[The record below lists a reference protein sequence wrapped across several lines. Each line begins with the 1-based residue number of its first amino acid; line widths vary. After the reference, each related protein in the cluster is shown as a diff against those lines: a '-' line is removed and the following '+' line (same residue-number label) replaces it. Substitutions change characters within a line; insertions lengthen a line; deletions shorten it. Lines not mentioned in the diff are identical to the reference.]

1 MMQNDIRSN
10 PDKGWIEAVRARYNV
25 ERTVDRALTRKLERR
40 GTQTFNIAQLDEL
53 TQRLEAFLAKR
64 IDGPFATR
72 NLKPL
77 TGGNSKEQFSFELD
91 WVSDGQQRTGEKL
104 VLRREQA
111 ESIVEA
117 DKEREFQLV
126 KAMESI
132 MPVPKAYWL
141 DESGEELGRPALIY
155 SFVTGVQMP
164 TSASSKSSGIGIHF
178 DAAHRDA
185 LGPQFIDYLARM
197 HNFDPAGHDLSAF
210 DIPKAGTTQDV
221 DWQIDWW
228 GRAWYEDRLEEI
240 PLMAVAENWLR
251 ANRKPLD
258 HVSLIHAD
266 YRTGNFLFDEKTL
279 KITSVLDWEL
289 GYFGDR
295 HGDLAW
301 VLNPVFMTPSE
312 TGEQLYTSLFR
323 RDEFLRDYEKAS
335 GLKVDEERL
344 TYYNIFA
351 YWRSVVLTLAS
362 GPRAAGAL
370 KTHQDIVLS
379 WFAGIA
385 YPLVEA
391 LRLELN
397 KVTR

>member
-1 MMQNDIRSN
+1 MTTDIRSN
-10 PDKGWIEAVRARYNV
+10 PDKAWIESVRERYDV

-40 GTQTFNIAQLDEL
+40 GSQIFNMAKLEEL
-53 TQRLEAFLAKR
+53 TRQLEAFLARR
-64 IDGPFATR
+64 IEGPFAIR
-72 NLKPL
+72 NLRAL

-91 WVSDGQQRTGEKL
+91 WVRDGVERKGEKL

-126 KAMESI
+126 RAMEGL
-132 MPVPKAYWL
+132 MPVPTAYWL

-155 SFVTGVQMP
+155 SFVTGVQKP
-164 TSASSKSSGIGIHF
+164 TRSSSKVTGIGINF
-178 DAAHRDA
+178 DAEHRAA
-185 LGPQFIDYLARM
+185 LGPQFIEYLARM
-197 HNFDPAGHDLSAF
+197 HNFDPLGHDLSAF
-210 DIPKAGTTQDV
+210 DIPAVGTTQDV
-221 DWQIDWW
+221 DWQINWW
-228 GRAWYEDRLEEI
+228 ARAWFEDRLEDI
-240 PLMAVAENWLR
+240 PVMTLAEQWLR

-258 HVSLIHAD
+258 HLSLIHAD
-266 YRTGNFLFDEKTL
+266 YRTGNFLFDEDTKQ
-279 KITSVLDWEL
+279 ITAVLDWEL

-301 VLNPVFMTPSE
+301 ALNPAFITPSE
-312 TGEQLYTSLFR
+312 TGEPLHTSLFR

-335 GLKVDEERL
+335 GLSVDEDRL

-351 YWRSVVLTLAS
+351 YWRAVVLTLAS

-370 KTHQDIVLS
+370 KTHQDVVLS

-385 YPLVEA
+385 YPLIEA
-391 LRLELN
+391 LRAELD